1 MFVWWWWSSEGYLS
15 SDRSVIVVVGSL
27 CGDVDDKWQLK
38 KYEKQ
43 ENNRCFIDGND
54 ENIFFLWKSALTFG
68 FESLPSPSLFAG
80 LSTASAGVDF
90 GKLAAAQPSSFSDSG
105 AASSIDWLL
114 TTQPSSS
121 SPE

>member
-1 MFVWWWWSSEGYLS
+1 MVIRGLLIL
-15 SDRSVIVVVGSL
+15 RCSVIVVVGSL

-54 ENIFFLWKSALTFG
+54 EKIFLWKSALTFG
-68 FESLPSPSLFAG
+68 FESSPSLFAG